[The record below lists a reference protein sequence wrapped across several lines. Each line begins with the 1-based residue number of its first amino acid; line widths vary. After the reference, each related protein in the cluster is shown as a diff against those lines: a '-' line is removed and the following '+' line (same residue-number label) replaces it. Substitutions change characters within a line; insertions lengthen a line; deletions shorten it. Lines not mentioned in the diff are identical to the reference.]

1 MKATKVEI
9 KKSTRK
15 EKKMMAIFY
24 DNDKKVKT
32 IHFGA
37 HGYEHYSDGHKDEE
51 RRKRYIDR
59 HRSSEDW
66 NNAMTAGTLSLY
78 ILWSKPTI
86 SAGIADYKKKFGFKS

>member
-9 KKSTRK
+9 KKSTRNG
-15 EKKMMAIFY
+15 KKMMAIFY

-37 HGYEHYSDGHKDEE
+37 DGYSDYTIHRDEA
-51 RRKRYIDR
+51 RRERYIDR

-66 NNAMTAGTLSLY
+66 NNPMTAGTLALY

>member
-9 KKSTRK
+9 KKSTRNG
-15 EKKMMAIFY
+15 KKMMAIFY

-37 HGYEHYSDGHKDEE
+37 DGYEHYSGGHKDEA
-51 RRKRYIDR
+51 RRQRYIDR

-66 NNAMTAGTLSLY
+66 NNPMTAGTLSLY
-78 ILWSKPTI
+78 ILWNKTTI